1 MPIVR
6 RCASDPNDMTP
17 DSQFHMHEVWRA
29 DGSKVPYVGR
39 IVRDDN
45 GLLVERIAVT
55 AEGRPRSLGL
65 DFVLECEYI
74 PGAKVVC
81 LCQ

>member
-1 MPIVR
+1 MMM
-6 RCASDPNDMTP
+6 CAIDPNDMTP

-29 DGSKVPYVGR
+29 DGSKVPHVGR
-39 IVRDDN
+39 IVRDVN
-45 GLLVERIAVT
+45 GLLVERIALDR
-55 AEGRPRSLGL
+55 EGKPMVRGL

-81 LCQ
+81 ICR